1 MRKFYSVFPTWNA
14 VRSELIFWVAVYVD
28 VVVIWHAHVPKMN
41 LQYLMD
47 VKTADMFT
55 MTPIN
60 S

>member
-1 MRKFYSVFPTWNA
+1 MRKFYSVFPTWNS
-14 VRSELIFWVAVYVD
+14 VRPELIFLVAVYVD

-41 LQYLMD
+41 LQYLKD
-47 VKTADMFT
+47 IKTADMFT